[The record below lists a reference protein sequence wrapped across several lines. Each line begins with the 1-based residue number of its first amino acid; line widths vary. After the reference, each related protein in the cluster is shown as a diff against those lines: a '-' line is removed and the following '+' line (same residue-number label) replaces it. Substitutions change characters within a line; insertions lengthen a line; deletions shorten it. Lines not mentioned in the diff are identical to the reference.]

1 MLHGKTI
8 GFLGAGSMA
17 EALMRGLIQG
27 GVVRPEQMIV
37 TNRSNRERLETLH
50 RRYGVRTASTK
61 AELVTQAD
69 ILVVLCKPKD
79 VSDLLSEIRPY
90 TFRGQLM
97 LSVAAGVSTAY
108 LATGVAAGVRIVRA
122 MPNTSCQVGESATA
136 ICLGEGAGDEA
147 RKICRAILGAV
158 GRVVEVPESQLDAV
172 TGLSGSGPAYIY
184 LMIEAMVEAG
194 LGVGLAGDV
203 ARELAV
209 QTLLGA
215 ARTLVETGEDPA
227 ELRQKVTSPG
237 GTTMAGLQV
246 LNEAGFREALVRA
259 VARAAQRSQELGR
272 MASQPSGREIPKV
285 VHLPRAATS

>member
-27 GVVRPEQMIV
+27 GVVRPDQMIV

-50 RRYGVRTASTK
+50 RRYGVRTAGSK
-61 AELVTQAD
+61 AALVTEAD
-69 ILVVLCKPKD
+69 VLVLLCKPKD
-79 VSDLLSEIRPY
+79 VADLLGEIRPF
-90 TFRGQLM
+90 TSRGQIL
-97 LSVAAGVSTAY
+97 LSVAAGVSTAFV
-108 LATGVAAGVRIVRA
+108 AGGVAPGVRIVRA

-147 RKICRAILGAV
+147 RAVSRAILGAV
-158 GRVVEVPESQLDAV
+158 GRVVEVPEAQLDAV
-172 TGLSGSGPAYIY
+172 TGLSGSGPAYVY

-194 LGVGLAGDV
+194 QSVGLPGEV

-215 ARTLVETGEDPA
+215 ARTLAETGEDPA

-246 LNEAGFREALVRA
+246 LHEAGFADALVRA
-259 VARAAQRSQELGR
+259 VARATQRSAELGR
-272 MASQPSGREIPKV
+272 MASGGQASAAARFAP
-285 VHLPRAATS
+285 LPRVATS

>member
-27 GVVRPEQMIV
+27 GVVRPQQMIV
-37 TNRSNRERLETLH
+37 TNRSNRERLETLQM
-50 RRYGVRTASTK
+50 RYGVRTAASK
-61 AELVTQAD
+61 ATLVAEAD
-69 ILVVLCKPKD
+69 VLVVLCKPKD
-79 VSDLLSEIRPY
+79 VADLLAEIRPY
-90 TFRGQLM
+90 TSRGQVL
-97 LSVAAGVSTAY
+97 LSVAAGVSTSL
-108 LATGVAAGVRIVRA
+108 LADGVAPGVRVVRA

-136 ICLGEGAGDEA
+136 ICLGEGAGEEA
-147 RKICRAILGAV
+147 RLVARAILGAV
-158 GRVVEVPESQLDAV
+158 GRVVEVPEAQLDAV

-194 LGVGLAGDV
+194 RGVGLSEQV

-246 LNEAGFREALVRA
+246 LNEAGFREAMVRA
-259 VARAAQRSQELGR
+259 VARATQRSQELGR
-272 MASQPSGREIPKV
+272 MVAA
-285 VHLPRAATS
+285 PRLATS

>member
-27 GVVRPEQMIV
+27 GVLRPQQIIV
-37 TNRSNRERLETLH
+37 TDRSNREGLETLH
-50 RRYGVRTASTK
+50 MRYGVRTAAGK
-61 AELVTQAD
+61 AELVAEAD
-69 ILVVLCKPKD
+69 VLIVLCKPKD
-79 VSDLLSEIRPY
+79 VADLLAEIRPH
-90 TFRGQLM
+90 TFRGQVL
-97 LSVAAGVSTAY
+97 LSVAAGVSTGL
-108 LATGVAAGVRIVRA
+108 LAGGVAAGVRVVRA

-136 ICLGEGAGDEA
+136 ICLGEGAGEEA
-147 RKICRAILGAV
+147 RLVARAILGAV
-158 GRVVEVPESQLDAV
+158 GRVVEVPEAQLDAV

-194 LGVGLAGDV
+194 RGVGLSDQV

-246 LNEAGFREALVRA
+246 LNEAGFREAMVRA
-259 VARAAQRSQELGR
+259 VARATQRSQELGR
-272 MASQPSGREIPKV
+272 MVAA
-285 VHLPRAATS
+285 PRVATS

>member
-27 GVVRPEQMIV
+27 GVVGPQQMIV
-37 TNRSNRERLETLH
+37 SNRSNRERLETL
-50 RRYGVRTASTK
+50 RSRYGVRVAHNK
-61 AELVTQAD
+61 AELVTAAD

-79 VSDLLSEIRPY
+79 VADLLTEIAPY
-90 TFRGQLM
+90 TCRGQVM
-97 LSVAAGVSTAY
+97 LSVAAGVSTSF
-108 LATGVAAGVRIVRA
+108 LAAGVAPGVQVVRA

-147 RKICRAILGAV
+147 RILARMILGAV
-158 GRVVEVPESQLDAV
+158 GRVVEVPEVQLDAV
-172 TGLSGSGPAYIY
+172 TGLSGSGPAYVY

-194 LGVGLAGDV
+194 RGVGLPVEV

-215 ARTLVETGEDPA
+215 ARTLLETGEDPA

-237 GTTMAGLQV
+237 GTTMAGLEV
-246 LNEAGFREALVRA
+246 LHAAGFREAMVLA
-259 VARAAQRSQELGR
+259 VARATQRSQELGR
-272 MASQPSGREIPKV
+272 LASA
-285 VHLPRAATS
+285 PRVATS

>member
-27 GVVRPEQMIV
+27 GVVRPQQMIV

-50 RRYGVRTASTK
+50 MRYGVRTAASK
-61 AELVTQAD
+61 AELVAEAD
-69 ILVVLCKPKD
+69 VLIVLCKPKD
-79 VSDLLSEIRPY
+79 VADLLAEIRPY
-90 TFRGQLM
+90 TFRGQVL
-97 LSVAAGVSTAY
+97 LSVAAGVSTGL
-108 LATGVAAGVRIVRA
+108 LAGGVAAGVRVVRA

-136 ICLGEGAGDEA
+136 ICLGEGAGEEA
-147 RKICRAILGAV
+147 RLVARAILGAV
-158 GRVVEVPESQLDAV
+158 GRVVEVPEAQLDAV

-194 LGVGLAGDV
+194 RGVGLSDQV

-246 LNEAGFREALVRA
+246 LNEAGFREAMVRA
-259 VARAAQRSQELGR
+259 VARATQRSQELGR
-272 MASQPSGREIPKV
+272 MVAA
-285 VHLPRAATS
+285 PRVATS

>member
-50 RRYGVRTASTK
+50 RRYGVRTAASK
-61 AELVTQAD
+61 AALVTEAD
-69 ILVVLCKPKD
+69 ILVLLCKPKD
-79 VSDLLSEIRPY
+79 VSDLLSEIRPF
-90 TFRGQLM
+90 TFCGQIL
-97 LSVAAGVSTAY
+97 LSVAAGVNTAFLSAG
-108 LATGVAAGVRIVRA
+108 LAPGVKVVRA

-136 ICLGEGAGDEA
+136 ICLGEGAGEDA
-147 RKICRAILGAV
+147 RTYSRAILGAV
-158 GRVVEVPESQLDAV
+158 GRVVEVPEQQLDAV
-172 TGLSGSGPAYIY
+172 TGLSGSGPAYVY

-194 LGVGLAGDV
+194 QHAGLPFDV

-209 QTLLGA
+209 QTLFGA

-227 ELRQKVTSPG
+227 ELRRKVTSPG

-246 LNEAGFREALVRA
+246 LDEAGFTAAMVRA
-259 VARAAQRSQELGR
+259 VARAAERSRELGTMVTAR
-272 MASQPSGREIPKV
+272 S
-285 VHLPRAATS
+285 LPRVATS

>member
-17 EALMRGLIQG
+17 EALIRGLIQG

-50 RRYGVRTASTK
+50 RRYGVRTAASK
-61 AELVTQAD
+61 AALVTEAD
-69 ILVVLCKPKD
+69 ILVLLCKPKD
-79 VSDLLSEIRPY
+79 VSDLLAEIRPF
-90 TFRGQLM
+90 TFRGQIL
-97 LSVAAGVSTAY
+97 LSVAAGVNTGFIA
-108 LATGVAAGVRIVRA
+108 AGVAAGVKVVRA

-136 ICLGEGAGDEA
+136 ICLGEGAGDDA
-147 RKICRAILGAV
+147 RAVSRAILGAV
-158 GRVVEVPESQLDAV
+158 GRVVEVPEQQLDAV

-194 LGVGLAGDV
+194 QRSGLPADV

-209 QTLLGA
+209 QTLFGA

-227 ELRQKVTSPG
+227 ELRRKVTSPG

-246 LNEAGFREALVRA
+246 LDEAGFTAAMVRA
-259 VARAAQRSQELGR
+259 VARATERSRELGH
-272 MASQPSGREIPKV
+272 MVTAPS
-285 VHLPRAATS
+285 LPRAATS

>member
-27 GVVRPEQMIV
+27 GVVRPQQMIV
-37 TNRSNRERLETLH
+37 SNRSNRERLETL
-50 RRYGVRTASTK
+50 RMRYGVRPAASK
-61 AELVTQAD
+61 ASLVAEAD
-69 ILVVLCKPKD
+69 VLVVLCKPKD
-79 VSDLLSEIRPY
+79 VADLLAEIRPY
-90 TFRGQLM
+90 TSRGQVL
-97 LSVAAGVSTAY
+97 LSVAAGVSTAI
-108 LATGVAAGVRIVRA
+108 LANGVAGGVRVVRA

-136 ICLGEGAGDEA
+136 ICLGEGAGEEA
-147 RKICRAILGAV
+147 RLVARAILGAV
-158 GRVVEVPESQLDAV
+158 GRVVEVPEAQLDAV

-194 LGVGLAGDV
+194 RGVGLSDQV

-246 LNEAGFREALVRA
+246 LNESGFREAMVRA
-259 VARAAQRSQELGR
+259 VARATQRSAELGR
-272 MASQPSGREIPKV
+272 MVAA
-285 VHLPRAATS
+285 PRVATP

>member
-27 GVVRPEQMIV
+27 GVVRPQQMIV

-50 RRYGVRTASTK
+50 MRYGVRTAASK
-61 AELVTQAD
+61 ATLVAD
-69 ILVVLCKPKD
+69 ADVLVVLCKPKD
-79 VSDLLSEIRPY
+79 VADLLAEIRPY
-90 TFRGQLM
+90 TFRGQVL
-97 LSVAAGVSTAY
+97 LSVAAGVSTG
-108 LATGVAAGVRIVRA
+108 LLTGGVAAGVRVVRA

-136 ICLGEGAGDEA
+136 ICLGEGAGEEA
-147 RKICRAILGAV
+147 RLVARAILGAV
-158 GRVVEVPESQLDAV
+158 GRVVEVPEAQLDAV

-194 LGVGLAGDV
+194 RGVGLSDQV

-246 LNEAGFREALVRA
+246 LNESGFREAMVRA
-259 VARAAQRSQELGR
+259 VARATQRSQELGR
-272 MASQPSGREIPKV
+272 MVAA
-285 VHLPRAATS
+285 PRVATS